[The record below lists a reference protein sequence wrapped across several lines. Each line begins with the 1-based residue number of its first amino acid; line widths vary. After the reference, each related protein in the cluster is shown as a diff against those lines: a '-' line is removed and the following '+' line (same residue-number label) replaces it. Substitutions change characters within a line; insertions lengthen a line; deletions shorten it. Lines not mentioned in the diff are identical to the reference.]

1 MTQQF
6 FFRQLFDRESCTY
19 TYLLA
24 DPCSKEA
31 VLIDPVIE
39 LSDRDATLVKDL
51 GLKLVYVINTHMHAD
66 HITGTGRLK
75 RLVPGCRSVIS
86 ATSGAEADIKLAD
99 GDKVKF
105 GALELEVRATPGHTE
120 GCVTYVLH
128 SQRMCF
134 TGDALLIRGCG
145 RTDFQGGSSDTLYDS
160 VHGRIFSLPE
170 DYTVYP
176 AHDYKGQTATTVGEE
191 KRYNPRLT
199 RNKQEFNA
207 IMAGLNLAYP
217 KKIDVA
223 LPANKVCGLH
233 NIPEEVAAMLGDAKP
248 ASSPKLRHGA
258 CSSSSA
264 PTSPAGSSLP
274 SSSSAPATAPVTDP
288 TPSRPPRRRRRRRG
302 SPCACHPRRASDRRP
317 ASGAVRSC
325 QAARLPANQR
335 RPRRR

>member
-233 NIPEEVAAMLGDAKP
+233 NIPEEVAAMLGDAK
-248 ASSPKLRHGA
+248 
-258 CSSSSA
+258 
-264 PTSPAGSSLP
+264 
-274 SSSSAPATAPVTDP
+274 
-288 TPSRPPRRRRRRRG
+288 
-302 SPCACHPRRASDRRP
+302 
-317 ASGAVRSC
+317 
-325 QAARLPANQR
+325 
-335 RPRRR
+335 